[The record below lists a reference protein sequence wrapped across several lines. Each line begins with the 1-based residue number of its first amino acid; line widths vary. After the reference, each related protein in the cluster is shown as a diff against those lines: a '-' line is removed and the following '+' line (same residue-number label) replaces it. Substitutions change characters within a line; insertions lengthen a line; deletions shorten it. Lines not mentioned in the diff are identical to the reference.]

1 MSLNYDLQNVT
12 ADYKSDEG
20 WALAHALIWGTM
32 SVGMHSID
40 EKDWEEFFTRA
51 HIVQTIHGGWLWD
64 KETQKAR
71 HVTANEIRSFIGLR
85 TNVTNQTNAQFK
97 NRIDRALR
105 DQAQQM
111 LRMARENA

>member
-1 MSLNYDLQNVT
+1 MSLNYDLKNVK

-20 WALAHALIWGTM
+20 WALAYALIWGTM
-32 SVGMHSID
+32 SVGMHSIS
-40 EKDWEEFFTRA
+40 ETNWQEFYTRA
-51 HIVQTIHGGWLWD
+51 HMVQTIHGGWLWD

-71 HVTANEIRSFIGLR
+71 HVTVDEVSSFIGLR

-105 DQAQQM
+105 DQATQM
-111 LRMARENA
+111 LQMARENA

>member
-12 ADYKSDEG
+12 ADYESNEG
-20 WALAHALIWGTM
+20 WKIAYALIWGTM

-40 EKDWEEFFTRA
+40 EKDWEEFYTRA
-51 HIVQTIHGGWLWD
+51 HIVQTIHGGWIWD
-64 KETQKAR
+64 DVTKRTR
-71 HVTANEIRSFIGLR
+71 HVTADEVRSFIGLR

-105 DQAQQM
+105 DQATQM
-111 LRMARENA
+111 LQMARENA

>member
-1 MSLNYDLQNVT
+1 MSLNYDLQNVK

-40 EKDWEEFFTRA
+40 EKDWEEFYTRA

-64 KETQKAR
+64 DEAKTTR
-71 HVTANEIRSFIGLR
+71 HVTVDEIRSFIGLR

-105 DQAQQM
+105 DQANQM